1 MIGGV
6 VTSFALLGTLFG
18 VLRWKTDEFDRTAFI
33 ALACGIAAMWF
44 TPFGILVLGP
54 LALIISVI
62 SPAGREEWLHFRQR
76 RILTSIAL
84 VIILVV
90 GAYTPV
96 STPKGAPAWGEPIAT
111 ENPHAP
117 AWPASEQYT
126 WFHDGAVIGV
136 LVTRTPHTFA
146 YYGQSASTLEIGI
159 MLGMH
164 EDRLRQS
171 IEVIDDKVPV
181 ISIDANAFSLSEV
194 ETEPTHN
201 YNGEE
206 YSVIRFEV
214 IRDDGFTTTI
224 ANVIVVCFPSTGGE
238 LTLLTITRPL
248 ISPRNDVFEEMLVL
262 QYIEAN
268 E

>member
-6 VTSFALLGTLFG
+6 VTSFALLGTLYG
-18 VLRWKTDEFDRTAFI
+18 ALRWKAERFDRTTLI
-33 ALACGIAAMWF
+33 ALTCGIAAMWF
-44 TPFGILVLGP
+44 TPLGILILGP
-54 LALIISVI
+54 LAIVISVI
-62 SPAGREEWLHFRQR
+62 SPAGRDEWTQFRQR

-84 VIILVV
+84 VIVLVG
-90 GAYTPV
+90 GAITPT
-96 STPKGAPAWGEPIAT
+96 STPIGSTAWGEPIAT

-126 WFHDGAVIGV
+126 WFHDGAVIGI
-136 LVTRTPHTFA
+136 LVARTPHTFA
-146 YYGQSASTLEIGI
+146 HYGQSTSTLEIGI

-164 EDRLRQS
+164 EERLRQS
-171 IEVIDDKVPV
+171 IEVIDEKVPV
-181 ISIDANAFSLSEV
+181 ISIDANAFSLSEI
-194 ETEPTHN
+194 ETESTHN

-206 YSVIRFEV
+206 YSVMRFEV

-238 LTLLTITRPL
+238 LTLLTITRPT
-248 ISPRNDVFEEMLVL
+248 ISQRNDVFEEMIVL
-262 QYIEAN
+262 QYLEAN